1 VWRPQTPAFVV
12 PYVPIIVDLDEGWDL
27 LSNLIGCESDEV
39 EIGMRVEVDFR
50 ATASGDGSLPYF
62 RPLR

>member
-27 LSNLIGCESDEV
+27 LSNLIGCEFDEV

-50 ATASGDGSLPYF
+50 ATASGDGLLPYF